1 MAEHMDVDM
10 SLDDIIKRNRGK
22 FNNFRNRG
30 GRILRGRRGRGNAGG
45 FRISRA
51 GVNARQAPDRSNF
64 SLVSPRGT
72 FKARNRPAFL
82 TTSRIRRGMNNN
94 VVSSGPSKL
103 LISNLDY
110 GVSDSD
116 IKELFGDFG
125 NLRKAVVHYDQSGRS
140 LGTADVVFENRAD
153 AIRALK
159 KYNGVP
165 LDGRPMKIQITSSFL
180 PRQDNFSETFGRR
193 GASGNRFNGR
203 GRGGMIRRGRGGFN
217 RL

>member
-1 MAEHMDVDM
+1 MYY
-10 SLDDIIKRNRGK
+10 SYI
-22 FNNFRNRG
+22 
-30 GRILRGRRGRGNAGG
+30 
-45 FRISRA
+45 
-51 GVNARQAPDRSNF
+51 P
-64 SLVSPRGT
+64 GT
-72 FKARNRPAFL
+72 FKTRSRPAFL
-82 TTSRIRRGMNNN
+82 TTNRIRRGLNNN
-94 VVSSGPSKL
+94 ISSGPSKL

-116 IKELFGDFG
+116 INELFGDFG
-125 NLRKAVVHYDQSGRS
+125 KVRKAVVHYDQSGRS

-165 LDGRPMKIQITSSFL
+165 LDGRPMKIQITSSFM

-203 GRGGMIRRGRGGFN
+203 GRGGIRRGRGGYN
-217 RL
+217 RI